1 MCFRSFVPIDSSPF
15 SFHYTDCFSVRQIGY
30 GGRTEINLTWEQVQ
44 IIAGDYGIVTA
55 LNFMSM
61 GWTAKGNYVGCFPA
75 NTDVK
80 DYFIPVSR
88 MFDWIGNTLIRTFWS
103 KLDLPMTK
111 RLLDTIQNTCSI
123 WLNGLVSSE
132 ILLGA
137 RVEILGE
144 ENPVTSLMA
153 GIIKIHIYIT
163 PPSPAQEIDFV
174 LEYDPDYVTS
184 ALLSE

>member
-1 MCFRSFVPIDSSPF
+1 
-15 SFHYTDCFSVRQIGY
+15 
-30 GGRTEINLTWEQVQ
+30 
-44 IIAGDYGIVTA
+44 
-55 LNFMSM
+55 
-61 GWTAKGNYVGCFPA
+61 
-75 NTDVK
+75 
-80 DYFIPVSR
+80 

-103 KLDLPMTK
+103 KLDLPMTR
-111 RLLDTIQNTCSI
+111 RLLDTIQDTCSI
-123 WLNGLVSSE
+123 WLNWLVSSE